1 MNRSLILLFVF
12 VISGL
17 GFLHSQS
24 KINGLSFVS
33 SGNKVLPKHV
43 QSVEA
48 VNANWVALMPFAMMR
63 STASPGLNYTPERQW
78 YGETE
83 AGIQQYF
90 EQLQKGNIQVMLKPQ
105 IWVRDG
111 AFTGRIKMNSPKD
124 WKLFESQ
131 YSAFILRFARLAQQ
145 LDIPLFCIGTELK
158 AFVRARPE
166 FWKGLIEDIRAVYSG
181 KLTYAANW
189 DEYEET
195 FFWDALD
202 FIGIDAYFPLSE
214 ERDPS
219 YLSFIQAWQ
228 PHFNKIQGLALS
240 CEKQVVFTEYGY
252 RSVDYLG
259 AKPWL
264 VDKNKE
270 AVNLAAQSRAIRAI
284 VDTFWSEEWFQGGFI
299 WKWFMFL
306 DTAGGPENNR
316 FTPQNKPAAQT
327 LEGLYGKY

>member
-24 KINGLSFVS
+24 KINGLSFLS

-284 VDTFWSEEWFQGGFI
+284 VDTFWSEEWFQGGSI

-306 DTAGGPENNR
+306 DTAGGSENNR